1 MFTLYLWPRQKKRYS
16 KTKHI
21 INIRSIGC
29 DSDLALRQ
37 LNYVHL
43 FGQKCR
49 TFFRFL
55 AWFPSF
61 HHCDETCVKCGG
73 GLRDVAAANDCYHLW
88 WMSKQKKIVTRE
100 RVERTMKVHRTCLQF
115 ARIVP
120 WPADWMMGKRCVRR
134 VRLYFQIMIN
144 LRSNNIYCHVDFPCS
159 DAFSGTCSSH
169 HRQKDT
175 NDRLGDWIGRTRKWK
190 RTKKGCARACQP
202 FEPKPEPYGTYAHTF
217 PCVETL
223 YSHRL
228 ARWRTSTS
236 CACCFALHVHGNA
249 GTHGKWYG
257 PAPRECHFIT
267 SIGVSASGSL
277 HLGRETAATKQQ
289 PKIIISRKR
298 WMPGVEGLAHGTERR
313 APWARRKDDVG
324 IHNWA
329 RLKSICEIWYCSGL
343 ILSLTDDDDEAA
355 VTAAGAM
362 DALFILLSSYF
373 ALIQSRQ
380 RYRRQWHFNRHSNPL
395 KMQRRQQRL
404 FMNNNNNKKMLVIFK
419 RNSKLHRL
427 MFSIHQKQ
435 RQRKKK

>member
-190 RTKKGCARACQP
+190 RIKKRMRACLPAIWAEAGTIRNLRAHISMRRNTVQSPACTLAHEHIMCMLFRVACARKRRHTRKMVWAC
-202 FEPKPEPYGTYAHTF
+202 A
-217 PCVETL
+217 
-223 YSHRL
+223 
-228 ARWRTSTS
+228 
-236 CACCFALHVHGNA
+236 
-249 GTHGKWYG
+249 
-257 PAPRECHFIT
+257 
-267 SIGVSASGSL
+267 
-277 HLGRETAATKQQ
+277 
-289 PKIIISRKR
+289 
-298 WMPGVEGLAHGTERR
+298 
-313 APWARRKDDVG
+313 
-324 IHNWA
+324 
-329 RLKSICEIWYCSGL
+329 
-343 ILSLTDDDDEAA
+343 
-355 VTAAGAM
+355 
-362 DALFILLSSYF
+362 
-373 ALIQSRQ
+373 
-380 RYRRQWHFNRHSNPL
+380 
-395 KMQRRQQRL
+395 
-404 FMNNNNNKKMLVIFK
+404 
-419 RNSKLHRL
+419 
-427 MFSIHQKQ
+427 
-435 RQRKKK
+435 